1 MTATMNRKPAEAGF
15 NPNARVRETV
25 LDKFK
30 AVRKSL
36 SAALIE
42 REDEIDLCLTALVA
56 GEHCLFVGPPGTAKS
71 MLLDSLIRWTGGR
84 GFTVLLNKFTTPEE
98 VFGPISLKGL
108 KEDRFVRVTAGKLPE
123 ADFAFCDEIFKSSSA
138 ILNTMLRILNERAYD
153 RGDGTLAPC
162 PLKLCVAASNEWP
175 NPDNGGKEL
184 AALFDRFLFR
194 KAVRPIRSHRGRERL
209 LFGGDHTPA
218 IPDTLANHEL
228 QAARTEAARLPWSD
242 AAKEALVAILSE
254 LAREG
259 IQVGDRRQYK
269 AVAAARA
276 AAWLAGSPEV
286 LPEHLE
292 VLQHILWDDPAEQP
306 EKASQVVARIANPAG
321 MQVAGLLVEAEQVI
335 AATNVRDLA
344 SAAGGAAKLGEI
356 EKKLAGLASPKAAS
370 AREYVRDE
378 IKRIRKASLESI

>member
-1 MTATMNRKPAEAGF
+1 MTVTMNRKPSPVATEVRADG
-15 NPNARVRETV
+15 ART
-25 LDKFK
+25 KFQS
-30 AVRKSL
+30 VRKALTAS
-36 SAALIE
+36 LIE
-42 REDEIDLCLTALVA
+42 RDEEIDLCLTALVT
-56 GEHCLFVGPPGTAKS
+56 GEHCLFVGPPGTGKS

-84 GFTVLLNKFTTPEE
+84 GFTVLLSKFTTPEE

-123 ADFAFCDEIFKSSSA
+123 ADYCYLDEIWKSSSA
-138 ILNTMLRILNERAYD
+138 ILNTLLRILNERQYD
-153 RGDGTLAPC
+153 RGDGTLATC
-162 PLKLCVAASNEWP
+162 PLKLCVASSNEWP
-175 NPDNGGKEL
+175 NPDNGGREL
-184 AALFDRFLFR
+184 AAAFDRFLFR
-194 KAVRPIRSHRGRERL
+194 KVVRPIRSHRGRERL
-209 LFGGDHTPA
+209 LFGGNHAPA
-218 IPDTLANHEL
+218 IPDTLADHEL
-228 QAARTEAARLPWSD
+228 QAARTEAARLPWPE